1 MFALEC
7 FDCSNTYD
15 INDKRWKCD
24 CGGFLNIKSD
34 IKFDLTLIDNKS
46 KGLWRY
52 RRFIPIFKN
61 ESVVTFGEGYT
72 PIVQDEIYKREV
84 YFKLDY
90 MFPSGSYKDRGSTVL
105 LSKIKELGIDSVV
118 EDSSG
123 NAGASVAMY
132 SAKAGVNADIYVPES
147 TSKGK
152 HVQIESFGA
161 NLVLIKGDRKATT
174 NAVISAANRKYYAS
188 HVWNPFFFEGTKTFI
203 YEIFEQLGNKLPEN
217 IVMPVGNGTLLIGA
231 YIACKNLLESGYIGK
246 FPKFYCVQSENCAPI
261 LEFLEG
267 NCREYRGTI
276 AEGIAIKKPLRLK
289 QMIDIITET
298 GGAVIAV
305 SDTDVKTALKEIMKK
320 GYFIEPTSAS
330 VIAALKNIDVGRST
344 VVELTGSGLKASDKI
359 GEIIKKH

>member
-1 MFALEC
+1 MYALEC
-7 FDCSNTYD
+7 YGCGTTYD

-24 CGGFLNIKSD
+24 CGSFLNIKSE
-34 IKFDLTLIDNKS
+34 IRFDLALIDKKIS
-46 KGLWRY
+46 GLWRY
-52 RRFIPIFKN
+52 RRFIPIFKD
-61 ESVVTFGEGYT
+61 ETVVTFGEGFT
-72 PIVQDEIYKREV
+72 PIVQDEIYGRKV
-84 YFKLDY
+84 YFKMDY
-90 MFPSGSYKDRGSTVL
+90 LFPSGSYKDRGSTVL

-132 SAKAGVNADIYVPES
+132 SAKAKVKADIYVPES

-152 HVQIESFGA
+152 LVQVESFGA
-161 NLVLIKGDRKATT
+161 NLVLVKGDREATT
-174 NAVISAANRKYYAS
+174 NAVMSAANEKYYAS

-231 YIACKNLLESGYIGK
+231 YIACKELLASGYIDK
-246 FPKFYCVQSENCAPI
+246 FPRFYCVQSENCAPV
-261 LEFLEG
+261 LEALDG
-267 NCREYRGTI
+267 NCREYGETI

-289 QMIDIITET
+289 QMAEIITET
-298 GGAVIAV
+298 SGSVVIV
-305 SDTDVKTALKEIMKK
+305 SDSDVKSALKEIMKK

-330 VIAALKNIDVGRST
+330 VIAALKDIDVGQST
-344 VVELTGSGLKASDKI
+344 VIELTGVGLKASEKI